1 MLLKII
7 ALRKS
12 WMGGGKIFSFRRL
25 NCAKWNVRFCTY
37 ITLFHYQR
45 VIKSP
50 FCWCLTFTAFPTH
63 LTKMINT
70 LLSFRPDQNADTRLG
85 LSMEPQLQPSIK
97 RHIRLFQG
105 NTLIFEIDEN
115 FRGTFASYRTVFN
128 RTSQENK
135 FKRSILKVKNG
146 YFHRNLYYIMEI

>member
-105 NTLIFEIDEN
+105 NTN
-115 FRGTFASYRTVFN
+115 FWDRREFQKYFCKLQNCFQPNLARKQIQKVN
-128 RTSQENK
+128 
-135 FKRSILKVKNG
+135 FKSKKWL
-146 YFHRNLYYIMEI
+146 FSS